1 MSAKYGVA
9 ARTVASKDSY
19 KCILSGSTKKILSK
33 PVYAKSKSSTLRFVI
48 SMVQRTLIAQLLENL
63 YSGKDRVTDSEVMG
77 E

>member
-19 KCILSGSTKKILSK
+19 KCTLNGSTKKILSK
-33 PVYAKSKSSTLRFVI
+33 PVYAKNKSSTLRFVI

-63 YSGKDRVTDSEVMG
+63 FSGKDRVTDSEVMG